1 MLTFDRGFD
10 ERARCHPGRDNHIPR
25 YGVPVVW

>member
-1 MLTFDRGFD
+1 MLVAQALVEQLVLVTPDT
-10 ERARCHPGRDNHIPR
+10 EIPR